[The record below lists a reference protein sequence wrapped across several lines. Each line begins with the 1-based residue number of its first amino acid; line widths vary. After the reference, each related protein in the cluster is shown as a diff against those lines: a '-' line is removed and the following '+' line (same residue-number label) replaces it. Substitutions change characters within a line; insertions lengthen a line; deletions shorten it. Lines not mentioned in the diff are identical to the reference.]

1 MVSRNHFALFF
12 VGLLIMVSGVYP
24 FFVVAD
30 YDYRYESVGQSKDSP
45 DGRQWLGF
53 DELSPSDQKTVQNM
67 IEGQEYTF
75 ESKVQVPPAVV
86 QKGEKYYYFD
96 DTQALDWSKPRTP
109 ETLFVSLLGL
119 ITVLRSIRLELA
131 SRDPASL

>member
-12 VGLLIMVSGVYP
+12 VGLLIMVAWVYP
-24 FFVVAD
+24 FFVFAD

-45 DGRQWLGF
+45 DGRQWWVF

-75 ESKVQVPPAVV
+75 ESKVQAPPTVV
-86 QKGEKYYYFD
+86 KKGEKYYYFD
-96 DTQALDWSKPRTP
+96 DTQTPDWSNPRTP
-109 ETLFVSLLGL
+109 GTLLVSLMGL
-119 ITVLRSIRLELA
+119 ITVLQSIRLELV